1 MTNDPNHQP
10 QRTKPSRR
18 ARDVVSHP
26 RIVAIFGADLRSLAL
41 LRIVLACIVLIDLA
55 SRAQRLRVH
64 YTDAGVLPRSVLLD
78 TLNPWR
84 WSLSVVGGSV
94 LFQAVVFAIAALAAV
109 CMLVGY
115 RTRLMTFIVWV
126 LVLSIQVRNPIV
138 ASGADS
144 LLRQLLFWS
153 LFLPLG
159 ARWALDANTSDPRSR
174 APGWSLSVATV
185 GLFAQIAFMYW
196 FTALLKTGEEWRSAG
211 TALYYAL
218 GARHLTT
225 GFGDYLFQYETLLRM
240 LTYASYGLEILAP
253 LLLFTPVF
261 TGPVRT
267 AAVFA
272 LMSFHLGIFLTLDLG
287 IFPLTSA
294 LCMVCFLPAWFWD
307 RLPRLDWVED
317 LFRALDDSVRQIART
332 MVGPTGPLRRTTVVG
347 FARIGSSGQSVPE
360 LPDSAIANTVIS
372 NPAHRSHDSPVL
384 LSHPIINVVAAFCL
398 LFIFGWNMT
407 SVSGFTMPRGSTEFA
422 FTTGLYQRWDMFA
435 PRPVDETI
443 WYVYRGTLADG
454 TELDLLPTIVQD
466 DLDVVVPLSW
476 EEPKDINS
484 GLYGDKYWRKY
495 IDGVSRTYRYRERAE
510 LSRYVC
516 GMWNGHYSGDVR
528 LQMVDIFKLQIDT
541 RPDYKR
547 GGIERRLV
555 QGYEC

>member
-1 MTNDPNHQP
+1 
-10 QRTKPSRR
+10 
-18 ARDVVSHP
+18 
-26 RIVAIFGADLRSLAL
+26 
-41 LRIVLACIVLIDLA
+41 
-55 SRAQRLRVH
+55 
-64 YTDAGVLPRSVLLD
+64 
-78 TLNPWR
+78 
-84 WSLSVVGGSV
+84 
-94 LFQAVVFAIAALAAV
+94 
-109 CMLVGY
+109 
-115 RTRLMTFIVWV
+115 
-126 LVLSIQVRNPIV
+126 
-138 ASGADS
+138 
-144 LLRQLLFWS
+144 
-153 LFLPLG
+153 
-159 ARWALDANTSDPRSR
+159 
-174 APGWSLSVATV
+174 
-185 GLFAQIAFMYW
+185 
-196 FTALLKTGEEWRSAG
+196 
-211 TALYYAL
+211 
-218 GARHLTT
+218 
-225 GFGDYLFQYETLLRM
+225 
-240 LTYASYGLEILAP
+240 
-253 LLLFTPVF
+253 
-261 TGPVRT
+261 
-267 AAVFA
+267 
-272 LMSFHLGIFLTLDLG
+272 MSFHLGIFLTLDLG

-307 RLPRLDWVED
+307 RLPRLDWVEA

-332 MVGPTGPLRRTTVVG
+332 MVGPTGPLRRNTVVG

-372 NPAHRSHDSPVL
+372 NAAHRSHDSPVL

-422 FTTGLYQRWDMFA
+422 FTTGLHQRWDMFA